1 MRLFIKDV
9 SMVIVGALS
18 YALALT
24 IFAIPNQLTE
34 GGVPGAAVILHYA
47 FDWSPGIITFIL
59 TSTIMVIG
67 FRSLPKRTI
76 ILSLIT
82 IPMISLFMYL
92 TENMGK
98 SFGDPFVSAIFAGFF
113 IGVGSGFIFRT
124 GSSMG
129 GTSLIALMLKRKLG
143 WDMVR
148 TIFILDVII
157 VLSGTFIIGP
167 LHVMYTIITL
177 FIAKKSTDLIM
188 DGIQKKKAVSVI
200 SPHSTLIANEIIEN
214 MNTSVTV
221 FNGYG
226 GYLKKDTNMIYII
239 INKFQIIHLKKI
251 VSEIDKSSFV
261 VIHDVRDVVGGS
273 FAWKEEIMDD
283 V

>member
-1 MRLFIKDV
+1 PVL
-9 SMVIVGALS
+9 
-18 YALALT
+18 
-24 IFAIPNQLTE
+24 
-34 GGVPGAAVILHYA
+34 AVILYYA
-47 FDWSPGIITFIL
+47 FVWFSTIIIFIL

-67 FRSLPKRTI
+67 FRSLPKRII

-148 TIFILDVII
+148 TRSEERRV
-157 VLSGTFIIGP
+157 GKGWRCRGA
-167 LHVMYTIITL
+167 M
-177 FIAKKSTDLIM
+177 
-188 DGIQKKKAVSVI
+188 
-200 SPHSTLIANEIIEN
+200 EN
-214 MNTSVTV
+214 
-221 FNGYG
+221 G
-226 GYLKKDTNMIYII
+226 G
-239 INKFQIIHLKKI
+239 
-251 VSEIDKSSFV
+251 EG
-261 VIHDVRDVVGGS
+261 RR
-273 FAWKEEIMDD
+273 
-283 V
+283 